1 MKNDPL
7 DSLNAVSAKATV
19 AGASLTGWGYIMSNE
34 FAGFLGVV
42 IAAIGL
48 LLNAYFG
55 IQRNRRAALEHAAR
69 MAERQ
74 MRIDLM
80 RSTQVPIM
88 APMES
93 DYAKLEDTQ

>member
-7 DSLNAVSAKATV
+7 ETMNAVSAKATV

-42 IAAIGL
+42 IAVIGL
-48 LLNAYFG
+48 LLNTYFG
-55 IQRNRRAALEHAAR
+55 AKRDRRAALEHASR

-80 RSTQVPIM
+80 RSTGRPIM
-88 APMES
+88 EPVES
-93 DYAKLEDTQ
+93 DYAKLEDAP